1 MKGRTLALTAVF
13 LAVSLP
19 LAHAQAGSMRQTL
32 EAVALV
38 ADRFETADT
47 LEAWVENKGG
57 YPVSRLEDRLI
68 LRVPSPAVEEFV
80 SFLEAEAEELIQ
92 VQQQSEDIS
101 QSLLEVQ
108 AGIRSKSEL
117 FDKALALI
125 DQTDLSTT
133 LEMESEVLAILSDL
147 ERLRGEHRKLQDEVE
162 LARVQVDFRL
172 REEKLP
178 EKLPSSFAWINAVDF
193 YQLMREFERR

>member
-38 ADRFETADT
+38 ADRFESADT
-47 LEAWVENKGG
+47 LEAWVEDKGG

-80 SFLEAEAEELIQ
+80 SFLEAAAEELIQ